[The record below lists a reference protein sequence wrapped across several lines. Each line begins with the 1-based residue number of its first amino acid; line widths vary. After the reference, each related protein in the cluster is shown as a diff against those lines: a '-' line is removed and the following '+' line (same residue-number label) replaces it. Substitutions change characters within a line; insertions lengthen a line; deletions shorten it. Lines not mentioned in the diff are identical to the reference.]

1 MPLHSLDPRTNQLLD
16 SDFPQ
21 TSLHLTRRPVS
32 WWCGMLRWF
41 TNSPSRNAVATGA
54 AVSPQ
59 SLPRPSGPY
68 SVGFVDY
75 EWEAPTVKEPQT
87 EHNGRSSLSGAKTA
101 GRYTLARL
109 YYPSLRAVSG
119 EEWRGR
125 SNWIPSPAY
134 LPGYGYYL
142 KMPSF
147 ISSPLVRWMAGETP
161 LWAIERAPILS
172 SEERQQFPLVIFS
185 HGLGGMRTTYST
197 VCTDLAS
204 HGYVVAALEHR

>member
-1 MPLHSLDPRTNQLLD
+1 
-16 SDFPQ
+16 
-21 TSLHLTRRPVS
+21 
-32 WWCGMLRWF
+32 MLRWL
-41 TNSPSRNAVATGA
+41 TGSSSRNAMATG
-54 AVSPQ
+54 VGVPIQ
-59 SLPRPSGPY
+59 GLPRPSGPY

-75 EWEAPTVKEPQT
+75 EWEVPTSKELEI
-87 EHNGRSSLSGAKTA
+87 EHNEGSSLPSTKTD

-109 YYPSLRAVSG
+109 YYPSLRVVSG

-147 ISSPLVRWMAGETP
+147 ISSPLFRWMAGETP
-161 LWAIERAPILS
+161 LWAIERAPLLAP
-172 SEERQQFPLVIFS
+172 EELQQFPLVIFS
-185 HGLGGMRTTYST
+185 HGIGGMRTTYST

-204 HGYVVAALEHR
+204 HGCVVAALEHR